1 MKRPTHYFNLESAP
15 KNNGEHLIFFNL
27 NYGYRECNAIT
38 SKLIYK
44 PLRISTQWTIKKEFW
59 SENPLYRANT
69 IYVRKFGK
77 DLNNTLDQIERV
89 CYDQLSNF
97 RNINEREPSPNEL
110 KNLVE
115 EKLGRKVKISKDV
128 IISSYIESQIKK
140 RTIVNIKSSKRWSE
154 STGKQYANLVKHIK
168 NYENKKK
175 VILTFG
181 ALTGDI
187 FMDFFN
193 EINEINKQ
201 ITNEYYS
208 HNTISKENKHFRAI
222 LNCANEDEIKIG
234 FNYKKQEYSIPKR
247 DIINEL
253 YLTQEQ
259 LSIIIKTDV
268 SHSKELTHAKNYLIL
283 SSFTGLRIS
292 DMVCLFELKPEIQT
306 HSSKNYHCFTTQ
318 IRKSQENKEELITTI
333 PLLKPVRDL
342 LKLNNNEFPKFP
354 SQTNI
359 RKDIVKLLQYLN
371 FEDIIEI
378 KRYYYS
384 IDNCVISKEKLCDIF
399 TPHDC
404 RSTFISNLKDLGV
417 SDEDIRPITHPKHKY
432 TSIVQV
438 YDKTTMLS
446 KSVNFIKVLNSKNSE
461 LFKY

>member
-1 MKRPTHYFNLESAP
+1 MKKSTHYFNLESTP
-15 KNNGEHLIFFNL
+15 KKNGEHLIFFNL
-27 NYGYRECNAIT
+27 NYGYKEYNSIT
-38 SKLIYK
+38 SKFKYLS
-44 PLRISTQWTIKKEFW
+44 LRISTQWTIKKEYW
-59 SENPLYRANT
+59 IQNPHYRANT
-69 IYVRKFGK
+69 LYVRKFGK
-77 DLNNTLDQIERV
+77 DLNNTLDKIEKV

-97 RNINEREPSPNEL
+97 RNIDDREPSPNEL

-115 EKLGRKVKISKDV
+115 EKLGRKVKICKDV
-128 IISSYIESQIKK
+128 IISSYIESQVKK

-154 STGKQYANLVKHIK
+154 STGKQYTNLVKHIK
-168 NYENKKK
+168 NYQDKKK
-175 VILTFG
+175 VVLTFG
-181 ALTGDI
+181 GLTGDV

-193 EINEINKQ
+193 EINEINKKN
-201 ITNEYYS
+201 TKEYYS

-222 LNCANEDEIKIG
+222 LNSANEDEIKIG

-247 DIINEL
+247 DVINEL
-253 YLTQEQ
+253 YLTPEQ
-259 LSIIIKTDV
+259 LSVIIKTDV

-306 HSSKNYHCFTTQ
+306 HNSKNHHCFTTQ

-354 SQTNI
+354 SQSNI
-359 RKDIVKLLQYLN
+359 RKDITKLLKHLK
-371 FEDIIEI
+371 FENIIEI
-378 KRYYYS
+378 KKYYYS
-384 IDNCVISKEKLCDIF
+384 IDNGVISKEKLCDIF
-399 TPHDC
+399 SPHDC
-404 RSTFISNLKDLGV
+404 RSTFISNLKELGI

-446 KSVNFIKVLNSKNSE
+446 KSVNFIKVLNPKNSN